1 MCMYASAV
9 VDGRL
14 NVEAFPNKENY
25 PARGWIC
32 SGSSQLPF
40 PECMSASVGNAAE
53 GDPSGRKDGLANL
66 PAPFSLEIPK
76 ILSLLMFHLS
86 RIFHCPSPL

>member
-1 MCMYASAV
+1 MYASAV
-9 VDGRL
+9 VDERL
-14 NVEAFPNKENY
+14 NVEVFPNKESY

-32 SGSSQLPF
+32 SGSSQLPL
-40 PECMSASVGNAAE
+40 PECMSASVGYAAE
-53 GDPSGRKDGLANL
+53 GDPSGWKDGLANL

-76 ILSLLMFHLS
+76 ILSLCLMSHLS